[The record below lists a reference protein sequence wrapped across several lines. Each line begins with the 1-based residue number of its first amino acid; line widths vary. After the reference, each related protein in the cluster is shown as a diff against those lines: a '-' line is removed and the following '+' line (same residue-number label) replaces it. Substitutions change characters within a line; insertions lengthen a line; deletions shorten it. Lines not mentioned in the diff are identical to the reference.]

1 MRRLAQTLMVG
12 GVVYPAGTWEDDIDG
27 HVQRNDVWRDGEADQ
42 RTELRLRVG
51 EELREVVEYLV
62 ERHLAEPER
71 SVSDLLSETSG
82 VFGGSTQLEQ
92 GVEDGG
98 SDPAGD
104 PDQGPPADGVTDGDS
119 DPDGDAGPARISGDY
134 EAYTATALKAEI
146 DARNGDTDPDAE
158 GFIKPD
164 GRSKDAYVAALTAH
178 DAASGA

>member
-27 HVQRNDVWRDGEADQ
+27 HVQRDDVWQDDEVDQ
-42 RTELRLRVG
+42 GTELRLRVG
-51 EELREVVEYLV
+51 DELREVVEYLA
-62 ERHLAEPER
+62 ERHLAVPER
-71 SVSDLLSETSG
+71 SVGELLSDAVA
-82 VFGGSTQLEQ
+82 VFGGQTQLEQ
-92 GVEDGG
+92 GTGG
-98 SDPAGD
+98 EEGGPEGD
-104 PDQGPPADGVTDGDS
+104 PDPAPPASGESDSDS
-119 DPDGDAGPARISGDY
+119 DPDGDAGPARIAGEY